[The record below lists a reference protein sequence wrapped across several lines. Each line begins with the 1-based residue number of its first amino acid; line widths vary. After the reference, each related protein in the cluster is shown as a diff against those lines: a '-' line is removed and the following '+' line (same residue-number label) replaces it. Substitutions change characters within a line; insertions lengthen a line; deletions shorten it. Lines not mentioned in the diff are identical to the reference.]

1 MVQRSPGSKL
11 LWTVL
16 LCFLAQGQS
25 LDLKDLMDR
34 AVQLSDKLHFL
45 SASLKNDLD
54 SHLPV
59 TMGKIPRLSL
69 CHTSSLNTPTEKSHA
84 LSLPVRPTLFLA
96 LVAASSLQY
105 PVIPGNYS
113 TFILIRTLLLSWK
126 DPLLAL
132 SSDSLPFAHPY
143 KNRLSTKARQ
153 LHEHSDS
160 LSTGLKTLAD
170 RMGTSSSSH
179 SPIAYNKKL
188 GEDIESQTVN
198 FHFLLSCFRR
208 DSHKIDNFLKILRCK
223 ADILQQACQ

>member
-84 LSLPVRPTLFLA
+84 LSLPEAELL
-96 LVAASSLQY
+96 S
-105 PVIPGNYS
+105 
-113 TFILIRTLLLSWK
+113 LIRTLLLSWK

>member
-1 MVQRSPGSKL
+1 CLFVTGNG
-11 LWTVL
+11 WTL
-16 LCFLAQGQS
+16 FIKSILCS
-25 LDLKDLMDR
+25 DLMDR

-45 SASLKNDLD
+45 SCTLITCPGQD

-105 PVIPGNYS
+105 PVIP
-113 TFILIRTLLLSWK
+113 
-126 DPLLAL
+126 
-132 SSDSLPFAHPY
+132 DSLPFAHPY

>member
-1 MVQRSPGSKL
+1 MVRRSPGSKL

-16 LCFLAQGQS
+16 LYFLAQGQS

-34 AVQLSDKLHFL
+34 AVQQSDKLHFL
-45 SASLKNDLD
+45 SASLKHDLD

-84 LSLPVRPTLFLA
+84 LSLPEAELL
-96 LVAASSLQY
+96 S
-105 PVIPGNYS
+105 
-113 TFILIRTLLLSWK
+113 LIRTLLLSWK

-132 SSDSLPFAHPY
+132 SSETLSLAHPY
-143 KNRLSTKARQ
+143 KNRLSTKAKQ
-153 LHEHSDS
+153 LHEHSNN

-170 RMGTSSSSH
+170 RMGTLPSSH
-179 SPIAYNKKL
+179 SPISYDKNL

-223 ADILQQACQ
+223 AGILQQACQ

>member
-1 MVQRSPGSKL
+1 MRICCVSMHILSPVVVKINY
-11 LWTVL
+11 
-16 LCFLAQGQS
+16 CNGQS

-45 SASLKNDLD
+45 SASLKNDLV
-54 SHLPV
+54 SIC
-59 TMGKIPRLSL
+59 TIYYMYYMR
-69 CHTSSLNTPTEKSHA
+69 NTPPKHSGWITCQSPLD
-84 LSLPVRPTLFLA
+84 LSQL
-96 LVAASSLQY
+96 LVGSVELIT
-105 PVIPGNYS
+105 VIP
-113 TFILIRTLLLSWK
+113 TTM

>member
-1 MVQRSPGSKL
+1 LARCHQFPVL
-11 LWTVL
+11 FWEFVL

-105 PVIPGNYS
+105 PVIP
-113 TFILIRTLLLSWK
+113 